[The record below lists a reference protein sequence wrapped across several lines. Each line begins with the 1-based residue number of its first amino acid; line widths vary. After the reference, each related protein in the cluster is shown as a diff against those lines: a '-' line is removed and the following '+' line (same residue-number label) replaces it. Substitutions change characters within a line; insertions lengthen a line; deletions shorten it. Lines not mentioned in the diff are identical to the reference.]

1 MCSIGGRHR
10 SHGVSRGGAI
20 SEIPPLNTWISNL
33 RPVNPGGGQCQRV
46 SLTGA
51 VSSKIVTEEH
61 EGTLSTVG
69 NRAQSVR
76 VEVCLTVR
84 HTSRTDATAGPSDPA
99 MERGIVVAQRTK
111 GTPGITG

>member
-1 MCSIGGRHR
+1 M
-10 SHGVSRGGAI
+10 
-20 SEIPPLNTWISNL
+20 
-33 RPVNPGGGQCQRV
+33 NPGLGQCQRV

-51 VSSKIVTEEH
+51 VSSKTVTEEH

-69 NRAQSVR
+69 NRAQSAR

-84 HTSRTDATAGPSDPA
+84 QTCRTDTKVGPSDPA

>member
-1 MCSIGGRHR
+1 M
-10 SHGVSRGGAI
+10 
-20 SEIPPLNTWISNL
+20 
-33 RPVNPGGGQCQRV
+33 NPDKGPCQRV

-51 VSSKIVTEEH
+51 VSSKSVTEEH
-61 EGTLSTVG
+61 EGTLSMVG
-69 NRAQSVR
+69 NHAQSAR

-84 HTSRTDATAGPSDPA
+84 LTSRTDTKVGPSDPA